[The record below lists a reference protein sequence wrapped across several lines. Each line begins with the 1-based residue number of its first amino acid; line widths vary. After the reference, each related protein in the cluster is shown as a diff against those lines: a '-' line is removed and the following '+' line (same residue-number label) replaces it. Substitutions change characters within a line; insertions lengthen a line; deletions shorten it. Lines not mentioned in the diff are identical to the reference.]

1 MQSANAQQVV
11 FGELVISN
19 AWIRNTPANHHM
31 TAGYLKIE
39 NVGNIDD
46 KLIDVSSS
54 IAEKVEIHQIIIEN
68 EVIKMRP
75 LNDGLTIRAGD
86 IVYLKPGSVHLMF
99 LGLKQ
104 QILPMELHQIN
115 LTFLKA
121 GKLTVE
127 AVVKSDPISTMQH
140 QDGQSH

>member
-1 MQSANAQQVV
+1 MQSANGQKVE

-39 NVGNIDD
+39 NGGNMDD

-54 IAEKVEIHQIIIEN
+54 IAKEVEIHQIMIEN
-68 EVIKMRP
+68 EIIKMRP
-75 LNDGLTIRAGD
+75 LKDGLTIPAGD
-86 IVYLKPGSVHLMF
+86 IVHLRPGSIHLMF

-104 QILPMELHQIN
+104 QILPGELYQIN
-115 LTFLKA
+115 LTFLNV
-121 GKLTVE
+121 GKLTIK
-127 AVVKSDPISTMQH
+127 ASVKSDTISAMQH
-140 QDGQSH
+140 QNGHKH